1 MLEIDIKSPL
11 RDFELEVS
19 LKVAEG
25 EILMLMGENGCGKTT
40 ILNAVAGLFTP
51 ENGEI
56 VLDGRILF
64 DSVNRINLPP
74 DERNVGYV
82 FQNYA
87 LFPHMSI
94 YDNVAFGLRSRRL
107 SRQEVK
113 TRVEKQLET
122 FDLWEIRMAKASQ
135 ISGGQKQ
142 RTALARAL
150 VIEPHLLLL
159 DEPLSALDIMRQAA
173 MRKELRERVRDCGVP
188 SVMVTHDPRDVST
201 IGDMVCLVERGRV
214 VRFSRAG
221 EIGTWGVGDAEDG
234 EAKSAGTEVI
244 A

>member
-1 MLEIDIKSPL
+1 MLEIDIKGKL
-11 RDFELEVS
+11 RDFQLDVS
-19 LKVAEG
+19 LKVAKG

-51 ENGEI
+51 EKGEI
-56 VLDGRILF
+56 VVDGRILF
-64 DSVNRINLPP
+64 DSENRINLPP

-107 SRQEVK
+107 SRGEVK
-113 TRVEKQLET
+113 TRVESQLET
-122 FDLWEIRMAKASQ
+122 FGLWEIRAAKASQ

-150 VIEPHLLLL
+150 AIEPDLLLL
-159 DEPLSALDIMRQAA
+159 DEPLSALDIIRQAA

-201 IGDMVCLVERGRV
+201 IGDQVCLVERGRV
-214 VRFSRAG
+214 VKFSRAG
-221 EIGTWGVGDAEDG
+221 EIATWGDG
-234 EAKSAGTEVI
+234 NADETATSSGTEVI

>member
-201 IGDMVCLVERGRV
+201 SGDMVCLVERGRV

-221 EIGTWGVGDAEDG
+221 EIGTWGVGDADE
-234 EAKSAGTEVI
+234 EAKSAGTEVM

>member
-1 MLEIDIKSPL
+1 MLEIDIKSPM
-11 RDFELEVS
+11 RDFELDVS
-19 LKVAEG
+19 LKVEEG

-40 ILNAVAGLFTP
+40 ILNAVAGLLTP
-51 ENGEI
+51 QKGEI

-64 DSVNRINLPP
+64 DSENRINLPP

-113 TRVEKQLET
+113 ARVEKQLET
-122 FDLWEIRMAKASQ
+122 FDLWDMREAKASQ

-159 DEPLSALDIMRQAA
+159 DEPLSALDIMRQAS
-173 MRKELRERVRDCGVP
+173 MRRELRERVRDCGVP
-188 SVMVTHDPRDVST
+188 SVMVTHDPRDVAT
-201 IGDMVCLVERGRV
+201 IGDRVCLVERGRV
-214 VRFSRAG
+214 VKFSRAG
-221 EIGTWGVGDAEDG
+221 EISSWGVETMDDEIA
-234 EAKSAGTEVI
+234 ATSTEG
-244 A
+244 AA